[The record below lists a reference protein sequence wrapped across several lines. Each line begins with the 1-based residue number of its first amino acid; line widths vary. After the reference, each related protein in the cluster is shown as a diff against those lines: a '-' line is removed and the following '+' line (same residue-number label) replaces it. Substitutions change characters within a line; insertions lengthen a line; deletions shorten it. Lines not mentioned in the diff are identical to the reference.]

1 MGTNMFEI
9 KDELVDCP
17 VLDCDGRI
25 AYELDG
31 KTYCCSDPKYF
42 CQRKRMALMNENK
55 IKNLKRG
62 QVPLIRIVDDEPL
75 REAERVHK
83 YMKVIVALTAL
94 VFVINVAAFA
104 ARIMG
109 A

>member
-1 MGTNMFEI
+1 MFEI

-17 VLDCDGRI
+17 VLNCDRRL
-25 AYELDG
+25 AYERDG
-31 KTYCCSDPKYF
+31 KTYCCSDQKYF
-42 CQRKRMALMNENK
+42 CQRKRMAIMAEEK
-55 IKNLKRG
+55 CKNLKSLHVKPIPIIEEE
-62 QVPLIRIVDDEPL
+62 QLS
-75 REAERVHK
+75 EAERVHK